1 MLPEHRYLYGIY
13 VECSKPSILGR
24 GRSLAEHGTI
34 GAGPGHSP
42 SLRGW
47 VGWVAVGRL
56 GVTRAAVS
64 GRRGWVVSIVGRGW
78 REAVV
83 GVGHGGDGGA
93 AGLVD
98 QGPPSVGVF
107 TDDDDD
113 DSDDDSEYD
122 DPGNHPSNQRPRR

>member
-1 MLPEHRYLYGIY
+1 MG
-13 VECSKPSILGR
+13 
-24 GRSLAEHGTI
+24 
-34 GAGPGHSP
+34 
-42 SLRGW
+42 
-47 VGWVAVGRL
+47 VA
-56 GVTRAAVS
+56 TDCPT
-64 GRRGWVVSIVGRGW
+64 RGW

-98 QGPPSVGVF
+98 EGLPSVGVF

-122 DPGNHPSNQRPRR
+122 DPGNHPSNYRPPRTKSSYYQALLRRKMSIKTGPQKLEQTGKNFKINIAYK

>member
-1 MLPEHRYLYGIY
+1 MVLH
-13 VECSKPSILGR
+13 
-24 GRSLAEHGTI
+24 T
-34 GAGPGHSP
+34 
-42 SLRGW
+42 
-47 VGWVAVGRL
+47 
-56 GVTRAAVS
+56 
-64 GRRGWVVSIVGRGW
+64 RGW

-122 DPGNHPSNQRPRR
+122 DPGNHPSNQRPPTTKSSYHQALLRR

>member
-1 MLPEHRYLYGIY
+1 MRSEYLHGVYT
-13 VECSKPSILGR
+13 ECSKLSILGR

-34 GAGPGHSP
+34 CAGPGHSP

-47 VGWVAVGRL
+47 IGRVAVGWLR
-56 GVTRAAVS
+56 VTRTTVG
-64 GRRGWVVSIVGRGW
+64 GRRVVSIVGQWW

-98 QGPPSVGVF
+98 EGLPSVGVF

-122 DPGNHPSNQRPRR
+122 DPGNHPSNYRPRR